1 MANLTGRQRAFI
13 EEYFKDPTHNGT
25 RAAERAGYQANTPP
39 EKKDAALAAAASR
52 LLRNVNV
59 AREIGRRWA
68 THGMTSE
75 EVVARLVEQG
85 RANIADFLD
94 ELGQIDLQ
102 KVRQHG
108 NLVKSITWAKF
119 GPRLELYS
127 AQDALELMGKHFGLF
142 VEKVDVTTGGK
153 PLDKAFETA
162 LARAYGHD
170 DGDDADPVG
179 IGD

>member
-94 ELGQIDLQ
+94 DLGRLDLD
-102 KVRQHG
+102 KVREHG
-108 NLVKSITWAKF
+108 YLVKSLRWTMH
-119 GPRLELYS
+119 GPVLELHD
-127 AQDALELMGKHFGLF
+127 AQRALELMGKHFGLF
-142 VEKVDVTTGGK
+142 VEQVDLTSGGL
-153 PLDKAFETA
+153 PLDTAFEKA
-162 LARAYGHD
+162 LAR
-170 DGDDADPVG
+170 
-179 IGD
+179 